1 MIEVYRKLRDS
12 LDSEWHF
19 HTQCPRWPEANF
31 IQTRF
36 SVRMSVG
43 VFVRSVKLSTPKCSA
58 ITQKHEDSIS

>member
-1 MIEVYRKLRDS
+1 MMEVYRKAVDS

-36 SVRMSVG
+36 LNPDERRRLCPECKTLDAKMFGRPIQS
-43 VFVRSVKLSTPKCSA
+43 
-58 ITQKHEDSIS
+58 

>member
-1 MIEVYRKLRDS
+1 MFEVYRKPVDS

-36 SVRMSVG
+36 LNPDERTHLCLECKALDAKTFG
-43 VFVRSVKLSTPKCSA
+43 RRA
-58 ITQKHEDSIS
+58 QA